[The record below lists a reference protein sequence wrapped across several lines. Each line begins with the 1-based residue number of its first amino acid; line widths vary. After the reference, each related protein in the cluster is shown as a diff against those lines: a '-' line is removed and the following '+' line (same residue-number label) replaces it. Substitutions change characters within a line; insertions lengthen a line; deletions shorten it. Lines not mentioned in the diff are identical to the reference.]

1 MTNKKKI
8 AISIISLSLI
18 IPLVTLL
25 SKKEI
30 TTTYLS
36 DNFFLVSLFF
46 IIIGVT
52 ILVLSSGFFDF
63 FQKNMKQ
70 LMLRR
75 KSNEPKEY
83 IPLSQI
89 FEKKPVYWL
98 SVGGTLLLISII
110 FAFLS

>member
-8 AISIISLSLI
+8 ILSIISLALI
-18 IPLVTLL
+18 IPLVTLMT
-25 SKKEI
+25 KKEI

-46 IIIGVT
+46 IIIGAT

-70 LMLRR
+70 LMWRR
-75 KSNEPKEY
+75 KKNEPKDY
-83 IPLSQI
+83 VPLSQI
-89 FEKKPVYWL
+89 FEKKTVYWL
-98 SVGGTLLLISII
+98 SVGGTLLIISL
-110 FAFLS
+110 FFNFLS